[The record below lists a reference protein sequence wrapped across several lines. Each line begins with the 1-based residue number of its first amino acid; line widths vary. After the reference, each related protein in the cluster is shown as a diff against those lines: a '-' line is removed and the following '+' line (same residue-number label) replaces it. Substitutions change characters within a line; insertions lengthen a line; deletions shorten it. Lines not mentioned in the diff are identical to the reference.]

1 MPSNAWLEDV
11 ISNLEFRFGVK
22 PNTENIVSFDHDDL
36 LKGTEFLGELIES
49 ALNHQPLNLLYR
61 TFAGKERYF
70 CKNIVAPIREIP
82 EVKNVI
88 KEKN

>member
-1 MPSNAWLEDV
+1 MSL
-11 ISNLEFRFGVK
+11 LFRFGVK
-22 PNTENIVSFDHDDL
+22 PNTENIVSFDHNDL